1 MPLIEQSASKES
13 ACVSTAPVFGS
24 ADGAPKSADPGWW
37 ALVHHN
43 AGGRHP
49 GDNSAL
55 GQTLI
60 WCAWLGALCATALI
74 QQFWVFVVA
83 VCALV
88 VLVIFLPDDG
98 STVLPYY
105 IHVVLPIIAFKSA
118 LYGSHWAFSMFYFIF
133 GIVPLADYILGVDV
147 ANQPKD
153 RKRRC
158 TGPFALNYSPCWSQ
172 SLSPRI
178 SLPAHGL

>member
-1 MPLIEQSASKES
+1 MRPLSLPGLSFLSMPLIEQSASKES
-13 ACVSTAPVFGS
+13 ACVSTAPVFDAAAG
-24 ADGAPKSADPGWW
+24 GAPKSADPGWW

-55 GQTLI
+55 LQTLL
-60 WCAWLGALCATALI
+60 WSAWLVAICATALI
-74 QQFWVFVVA
+74 PSFPRFVGT
-83 VCALV
+83 VCVLV

-118 LYGSHWAFSMFYFIF
+118 LYGSHWSYSMFYFVF
-133 GIVPLADYILGVDV
+133 GWSSW
-147 ANQPKD
+147 
-153 RKRRC
+153 
-158 TGPFALNYSPCWSQ
+158 TPF
-172 SLSPRI
+172 
-178 SLPAHGL
+178 